1 MGATRYGQTALG
13 PWLCGAS
20 MAGCAHRRLSG
31 RLLRRPLLPE
41 EERHER
47 RRRQLQRE
55 GALDRGRGRAVP
67 PVSKTSWLSPRPAG
81 APEASFSARACLG
94 LPRPISRLGRV
105 NAGWPFRPDFRHSIS
120 PPAARRHLL
129 ARAQQLVAHL
139 VGVRVVRVRVRAR
152 SGLGVGFSSG
162 FGLGPRLGLG
172 SGLAH
177 VSVVHVL
184 EVQRE
189 EATARADPRER
200 QPLGTHVVGEH
211 PVVPG

>member
-13 PWLCGAS
+13 RGFAAHPWRDAPTGGSQAVFSAALFFLRKKGTSVAVAS
-20 MAGCAHRRLSG
+20 S
-31 RLLRRPLLPE
+31 
-41 EERHER
+41 
-47 RRRQLQRE
+47 
-55 GALDRGRGRAVP
+55 
-67 PVSKTSWLSPRPAG
+67 
-81 APEASFSARACLG
+81 SARARLIADEDAPSHLCRKQAGSALG
-94 LPRPISRLGRV
+94 QLALQRLRLAPEHARF

-189 EATARADPRER
+189 EATTRADPREG

-211 PVVPG
+211 PMVPG